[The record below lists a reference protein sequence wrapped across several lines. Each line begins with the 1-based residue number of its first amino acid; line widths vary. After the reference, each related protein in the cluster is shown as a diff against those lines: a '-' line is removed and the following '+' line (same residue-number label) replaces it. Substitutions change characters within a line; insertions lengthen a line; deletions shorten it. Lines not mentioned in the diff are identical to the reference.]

1 MAARTYKAHC
11 DLIKTE
17 RWLALA
23 AAGARPQRMLW
34 ASTGT
39 KDPKAPP
46 TLYVEALAAPG
57 TIDTMPE
64 KTLAALASAKG
75 NAAFTPTL
83 AADGGDAE
91 QVAARFAAAG
101 VDVDAL
107 AKKLQ
112 LEGAESFVKSWKEL
126 MQSIADKSAT
136 LATT

>member
-1 MAARTYKAHC
+1 
-11 DLIKTE
+11 
-17 RWLALA
+17 
-23 AAGARPQRMLW
+23 MLW

-57 TIDTMPE
+57 TVDTMPE
-64 KTLAALASAKG
+64 KTLAALAGTKANPG
-75 NAAFTPTL
+75 FAAPLTP
-83 AADGGDAE
+83 DGGDAE
-91 QVAARFAAAG
+91 QVLARFAAAG